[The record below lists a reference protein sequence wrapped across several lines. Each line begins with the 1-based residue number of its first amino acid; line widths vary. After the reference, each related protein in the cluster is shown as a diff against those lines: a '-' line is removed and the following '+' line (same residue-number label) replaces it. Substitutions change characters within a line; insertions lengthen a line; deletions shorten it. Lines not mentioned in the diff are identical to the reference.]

1 MPATY
6 QGYSQQQWARLFNT
20 TLAEHRQGMEEN
32 MMRNYQMGALLESNG
47 RVTYNHSGNGFD
59 WNVQFKLPPA
69 SGNTG
74 EQTRNFVRR
83 NYNKVANLDWRGYEV
98 TDSMTWFEFLANK
111 GEEGIVKIF
120 DTMVGNLTKGLK
132 QHFGRQYYIDGNATG
147 NETCWH
153 GFESMFGINS
163 SLETIAV
170 DGTGARAFNQAD
182 YVANPSDTYAG
193 ISTVLG
199 TYGGEQETSV
209 AWPHGVASPEYDF
222 WSPLIIMFDSTAFG
236 ATDDTFDK
244 GDEAI
249 RYGLTHSQ
257 RNMGGLDEQITQVFL
272 DRELYRAFK
281 KAASA
286 KEEIIVDNASQGTLR
301 SLGFKNTFI
310 FDGVEVTFENGVP
323 NRVGYGFNI
332 NAVELASMD
341 STLLKTETEWD
352 MRTQSYN
359 AVVSTLSN
367 MVFRNGP
374 RNLFKLIEY
383 DTVAAA

>member
-1 MPATY
+1 MTATY

-59 WNVQFKLPPA
+59 WNIQFKLPPA

-120 DTMVGNLTKGLK
+120 DNMVGNLTKGLK
-132 QHFGRQYYIDGNATG
+132 QHFGRQYYVDGNATG

-153 GFESMFGINS
+153 GFESMFGRTSNK
-163 SLETIAV
+163 TI
-170 DGTGARAFNQAD
+170 DITNGAERTANQAD
-182 YVANPSDTYAG
+182 AICVPSDTYAG

-199 TYGGEQETSV
+199 TYGGEQETSTP
-209 AWPHGVASPEYDF
+209 WPHGVASPEYDF
-222 WSPLIIMFDSTAFG
+222 WSPLIIVFDSTEFG
-236 ATDDTFDK
+236 ATDDKFDK

-257 RNMGGLDEQITQVFL
+257 RNLGGLDEQTTQVFL
-272 DRELYRAFK
+272 DRELFRAFK
-281 KAASA
+281 KAQGA
-286 KEEIIVDNASQGTLR
+286 KEEIVVDNASQGTLR
-301 SLGFKNTFI
+301 SLGFKNSFI
-310 FDGVEVTFENGVP
+310 FDGVEITSENGVP
-323 NRVGYGFNI
+323 NRVGYGINI
-332 NAVELASMD
+332 NKVELASMD
-341 STLLKTETEWD
+341 STLLKTEAEWD

-367 MVFRNGP
+367 IVFKSGP
-374 RNLFKLIEY
+374 RAFFKLLEF
-383 DTVAAA
+383 DTAGT